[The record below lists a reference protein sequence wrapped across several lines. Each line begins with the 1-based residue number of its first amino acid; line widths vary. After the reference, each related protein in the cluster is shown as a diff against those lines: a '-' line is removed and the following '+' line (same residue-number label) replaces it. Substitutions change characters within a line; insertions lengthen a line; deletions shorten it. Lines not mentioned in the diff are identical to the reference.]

1 MANFILFDSP
11 TDRKNLLPLSFL
23 RPLSLIRVGILTI
36 KEKWEKY
43 LQKTCSFQTEAYL
56 SDKYFSQIDYQLPTF
71 YINGSVCPNQKLCD
85 AILGLED
92 KQMLVSSKNEIIAYK
107 AYSDINFESFE
118 KITFESPFTKISYS
132 FDIFGYNGEQIQE
145 DFKLITKNRQ
155 SQPITDPHTIVYKPE
170 NVFIEEGADLKACVL
185 NAEKGVIYI
194 GKNTQIQE
202 MSVIHGNFA
211 LCEGS
216 VVNIGGKMRG
226 DTTIGPYSKVGGE
239 ISNSVIFGYSNK
251 AHDGFLGNSVLAEWC
266 NLGADTNTSNLKN
279 NYSKVKVW
287 NYNQEDF
294 INTDK
299 QFCGL
304 TMGDYSKSGINT
316 MFNTGTVVGISSNI
330 FGGDFPPKFI
340 PSFMWGSDQSNFEV
354 FEFEKALEAAERMM
368 QRRNIPLTEADKK
381 ILLNVFERRFK
392 LKQ

>member
-1 MANFILFDSP
+1 MANFVLFDNP

-23 RPLSLIRVGILTI
+23 RPLSLMRVGILTI
-36 KEKWEKY
+36 KEKWEKH
-43 LQKTCSFQTEAYL
+43 LQQACSFQTEPYL
-56 SDKYFSQIDYQLPTF
+56 SEKYLTNIDDKESTF
-71 YINGSVCPNQKLCD
+71 YINGSICPNYKLCET
-85 AILGLED
+85 ILALEE
-92 KQMLVSSKNEIIAYK
+92 KQMLISQKNEIIAYK
-107 AYSDINFESFE
+107 IGADRKTEHLEQFVYEE
-118 KITFESPFTKISYS
+118 PFAKISYS

-145 DFKLITKNRQ
+145 DFKIITKNRQ

-170 NVFIEEGADLKACVL
+170 NIFIEEGADLKACVL

-194 GKNTQIQE
+194 GKNAQIQE
-202 MSVIHGNFA
+202 MSVIQGNFA
-211 LCEGS
+211 LCEGA
-216 VVNIGGKMRG
+216 VVNIGGKMRS

-279 NYSKVKVW
+279 NYSKVKIW
-287 NYNQEDF
+287 NYTQEDF

-340 PSFMWGSDQSNFEV
+340 PSFMWGSNQNNFEV
-354 FEFEKALEAAERMM
+354 FEFDKALEAAERMM
-368 QRRNIPLTEADKK
+368 QRRNIPLTEIDKK

-392 LKQ
+392 LK